1 MIIVKN
7 RKMIIPTDERYI
19 GTDYDSNSEVMVF
32 RVDRYTQNELDL
44 SGFTAKAD
52 IFHQDTGSY
61 DRADLTM
68 EVHDDH
74 ILLYL
79 YVTAS
84 MVANAGTR
92 LIDIK
97 MFNTDGTVKWSSYKG
112 AFVVDGTIDIGQTNL
127 TELEQLERKI
137 NEAYDLAS
145 KATENANKAASTV
158 NGVVT
163 NCQNASIDAREAAS
177 NAEAIAADLTARIA
191 SGEFIGAKGDTGPQG
206 PQGESGIVSTAAGF
220 FTLWVDN
227 DGNLWCDYS
236 DEGEPPSFTY
246 NSTSG
251 NLYFNF

>member
-7 RKMIIPTDERYI
+7 RKMLIPAGERLI
-19 GTDYDSNSEVMVF
+19 GTDYDSNSEQRVF
-32 RVDRYTQNELDL
+32 RIDRYTQTETDL
-44 SGFTAKAD
+44 SGLSAKVD
-52 IFHQDTGSY
+52 VYDTEGKVT
-61 DRADLTM
+61 DRIIPVVETDDEYIYLT
-68 EVHDDH
+68 
-74 ILLYL
+74 
-79 YVTAS
+79 VTFPGGYS
-84 MVANAGTR
+84 AGTK
-92 LIDIK
+92 LIDVK
-97 MFNTDGTVKWSSYKG
+97 FNNIDGQVKWATYKG
-112 AFVVDGTIDIGQTNL
+112 AFVVDGAIDIDQKNL
-127 TELEQLERKI
+127 TELEQLEERI
-137 NEAYDLAS
+137 NEAYELAS
-145 KATENANKAASTV
+145 KATVDANAAASTV

-220 FTLWVDN
+220 FALWVDN